1 MNAGRGAGGDT
12 AAPILTREEAV
23 GRFGDAEDTVVLTN
37 GVFDLL
43 HPGHV
48 HCLERAAA
56 AGDRLLVAVNGDSS
70 ARRVKGPGRPV
81 QPAADR
87 AALVASLR
95 PVDAVTVFD
104 EDTPLELIRAVV
116 PDVLVKGDDYS
127 EDEVAGAAEVK
138 AAGGRVELVPRLEG
152 RSTSRI
158 LRRAAEAADRGG
170 GRESTPGASGREAD
184 DEGGGTDVELHPELE
199 PEAPGEPVPDGR
211 EILVATR
218 SPHKL
223 EEIRELL
230 SDSRYGVVS
239 LEELGEEERAEEEGV
254 ERFDSFVENA
264 LAKARYFHGRTGRF
278 TMADDSGLCVDAL
291 DGGPGVH
298 TKRFAPEQLAR
309 RWGRDEANNRYLLE
323 KLHGVP
329 DDERTARYRCAIA
342 AYDGSR
348 CRIWTGKV
356 EGRIAR
362 DPRGSGGFG
371 YDPLFV
377 VPEHGE
383 TFAELPAEVKNS
395 MSHRARA
402 LEQVRRWFRE
412 LSDRESRSQSGG
424 GDRPK
429 S

>member
-1 MNAGRGAGGDT
+1 MTAARGDGDDAAA
-12 AAPILTREEAV
+12 AAPILTREEAER
-23 GRFGDAEDTVVLTN
+23 RFGDTGDETVVFTN

-48 HCLERAAA
+48 HCLERASGM
-56 AGDRLLVAVNGDSS
+56 GDRLLVGVNGDAS

-81 QPAADR
+81 QAAADR

-95 PVDAVTVFD
+95 PVDAVAVFD
-104 EDTPLELIRAVV
+104 EETPLDLIRAVM

-127 EDEVAGAAEVK
+127 EEEVAGADEVK

-158 LRRAAEAADRGG
+158 LRRAAEAGGHDDPAGHGAPPDARRRNPDSGG
-170 GRESTPGASGREAD
+170 GGAE
-184 DEGGGTDVELHPELE
+184 VELHPELR
-199 PEAPGEPVPDGR
+199 PEDPGDPVPGGR
-211 EILVATR
+211 GILVSTR

-230 SDSRYGVVS
+230 SDSRYEVVS
-239 LEELGEEERAEEEGV
+239 LEEIGEEERAEEEGI
-254 ERFDSFVENA
+254 ERFDSFDENA
-264 LAKARYFHGRTGRF
+264 LAKARYFHERTGRF

-323 KLHGVP
+323 KLRGVP
-329 DDERTARYRCAIA
+329 DEERTARYRCAVA
-342 AYDGSR
+342 AFDGSR

-362 DPRGSGGFG
+362 DPRGTGGFG
-371 YDPLFV
+371 YDPLFI
-377 VPEHGE
+377 VPKHGK

-402 LEQVRRWFRE
+402 LEEVRRWFQE
-412 LSDRESRSQSGG
+412 LSGREGQAGLES
-424 GDRPK
+424 
-429 S
+429 

>member
-1 MNAGRGAGGDT
+1 MSVGDPAGPGNAT
-12 AAPILTREEAV
+12 APILTREEAIR
-23 GRFGDAEDTVVLTN
+23 RFAEDDGGTVVFTN

-48 HCLERAAA
+48 HCLERASAL
-56 AGDRLLVAVNGDSS
+56 GDRLLVGVNGDES
-70 ARRVKGPGRPV
+70 ARRVKGPGRPI

-104 EDTPLELIRAVV
+104 EETPRALIEALL
-116 PDVLVKGDDYS
+116 PDVLVKGDDYRK
-127 EDEVAGAAEVK
+127 EDVVGAGAVES
-138 AAGGRVELVPRLEG
+138 AGGRVELVPRLEG
-152 RSTSRI
+152 RSTSAV
-158 LRRAAEAADRGG
+158 LQRAAAVGRAREGDGG
-170 GRESTPGASGREAD
+170 QGRE
-184 DEGGGTDVELHPELE
+184 DEGAGGSDVELHPELR
-199 PEAPGEPVPDGR
+199 PEEDGDPVPADR
-211 EILVATR
+211 DVLVATR

-230 SDSRYGVVS
+230 SDLRYDVVS
-239 LEELGEEERAEEEGV
+239 LKEIGEEERPEEEGI
-254 ERFDSFVENA
+254 ERFDSFEENA
-264 LAKARYFHGRTGRF
+264 LAKARYFEARTGRF

-298 TKRFAPEQLAR
+298 TKRFAPEALAR

-329 DDERTARYRCAIA
+329 DGERTARYRCAIA

-348 CRIWTGKV
+348 CRIWTGSV

-362 DPRGSGGFG
+362 EPRGTGGFG

-377 VPEHGE
+377 VPEHGK
-383 TFAELPAEVKNS
+383 TFGELPVEVKNS

-402 LEQVRRWFRE
+402 LEGVRRWF
-412 LSDRESRSQSGG
+412 ESLER
-424 GDRPK
+424 
-429 S
+429 

>member
-1 MNAGRGAGGDT
+1 MSGGEAAGADDAT
-12 AAPILTREEAV
+12 APVLTREEALR
-23 GRFGDAEDTVVLTN
+23 RFGRDAGATVVFTN

-48 HCLERAAA
+48 HCLERAASR
-56 AGDRLLVAVNGDSS
+56 GDHLLVGVNGDES

-87 AALVASLR
+87 AVLVASLR

-104 EDTPLELIRAVV
+104 EETPRELIEALL
-116 PDVLVKGDDYS
+116 PDVLVKGDDYAK
-127 EDEVAGAAEVK
+127 EDVVGAEAVE

-152 RSTSRI
+152 RSTSNI
-158 LRRAAEAADRGG
+158 LRRAAAARDAR
-170 GRESTPGASGREAD
+170 RET
-184 DEGGGTDVELHPELE
+184 EGGGVDVELHPELE
-199 PEAPGEPVPDGR
+199 PEEDGDPVPSAR
-211 EILVATR
+211 RVLVATR
-218 SPHKL
+218 SSHKL

-230 SDSRYGVVS
+230 SDLRYEVVS
-239 LEELGEEERAEEEGV
+239 LKEIGEEERPEEEGI
-254 ERFDSFVENA
+254 EEFESFEENA
-264 LAKARYFHGRTGRF
+264 LAKARYFQARTDRF

-298 TKRFAPEQLAR
+298 TKRFAPEALAR

-329 DDERTARYRCAIA
+329 DEERTARYRCAIA
-342 AYDGSR
+342 VYDGSR
-348 CRIWTGKV
+348 CRIWSGSV

-362 DPRGSGGFG
+362 EPRGTGGFG

-377 VPEHGE
+377 VPEHGK
-383 TFAELPAEVKNS
+383 TFAELPAQVKNS

-402 LEQVRRWFRE
+402 LEQVRDWF
-412 LSDRESRSQSGG
+412 ESLG
-424 GDRPK
+424 P
-429 S
+429 

>member
-1 MNAGRGAGGDT
+1 MTGRRGEGDDA
-12 AAPILTREEAV
+12 AAPILTREETLR
-23 GRFGDAEDTVVLTN
+23 RFGGSGEGIVVFTN

-43 HPGHV
+43 HSGHV
-48 HCLERAAA
+48 HCLERAASL
-56 AGDRLLVAVNGDSS
+56 GDRLVVGVNGDSS
-70 ARRVKGPGRPV
+70 ARRVKGAGRPV

-104 EDTPLELIRAVV
+104 EETPLELVRALV
-116 PDVLVKGDDYS
+116 PDVLVKGDDYR
-127 EDEVAGAAEVK
+127 EADVVGADEVK

-152 RSTSRI
+152 RSTSRL
-158 LRRAAEAADRGG
+158 LRRAAEAAEQGDGGGAEGASPGAQRRESSGARGG
-170 GRESTPGASGREAD
+170 VE
-184 DEGGGTDVELHPELE
+184 VELHPELRPAE
-199 PEAPGEPVPDGR
+199 PGNPVPDGR
-211 EILVATR
+211 EVLVATR

-230 SDSRYGVVS
+230 SDSRYEVVS
-239 LEELGEEERAEEEGV
+239 LQELGEEERAEEEGI
-254 ERFDSFVENA
+254 ERFDSFEENA
-264 LAKARYFHGRTGRF
+264 LAKARYFHERTGRF

-323 KLHGVP
+323 KLHGVT

-348 CRIWTGKV
+348 CRIWTGTV

-362 DPRGSGGFG
+362 DPRGTGGFG
-371 YDPLFV
+371 YDPLFI
-377 VPEHGE
+377 VPEHGK

-402 LEQVRRWFRE
+402 LEEVRRWFQE
-412 LSDRESRSQSGG
+412 LSERGR
-424 GDRPK
+424 
-429 S
+429 

>member
-1 MNAGRGAGGDT
+1 VSGGDEAGADDA
-12 AAPILTREEAV
+12 AAPVLTREEALR
-23 GRFGDAEDTVVLTN
+23 RFGRDAGETVVFTN

-48 HCLERAAA
+48 HCLERAASR
-56 AGDRLLVAVNGDSS
+56 GDRLLVGVNGDES

-95 PVDAVTVFD
+95 PVDAVTIFD
-104 EDTPLELIRAVV
+104 EETPRELIEALL
-116 PDVLVKGDDYS
+116 PDVLVKGDDYTK
-127 EDEVAGAAEVK
+127 EDVVGAGAVE

-152 RSTSRI
+152 RSTSDI
-158 LRRAAEAADRGG
+158 LRRAAAADGARRESERGG
-170 GRESTPGASGREAD
+170 V
-184 DEGGGTDVELHPELE
+184 DVELHPELR
-199 PEAPGEPVPDGR
+199 PEEDGDPVPTGR
-211 EILVATR
+211 RVLVATR

-230 SDSRYGVVS
+230 SDLRYEVVS
-239 LEELGEEERAEEEGV
+239 LKEIGEEERPEEEGI
-254 ERFDSFVENA
+254 EQFESFEENA
-264 LAKARYFHGRTGRF
+264 LAKARYFEARTGRF

-298 TKRFAPEQLAR
+298 TKRFAPEALAR

-329 DDERTARYRCAIA
+329 DEERTARYRCAIA
-342 AYDGSR
+342 VYDGSR
-348 CRIWTGKV
+348 CRIWTGSV

-362 DPRGSGGFG
+362 EPRGTGGFG

-377 VPEHGE
+377 VPEHGK

-402 LEQVRRWFRE
+402 LEQVRDWF
-412 LSDRESRSQSGG
+412 ESLGA
-424 GDRPK
+424 
-429 S
+429 

>member
-1 MNAGRGAGGDT
+1 MSVDRGDGGD
-12 AAPILTREEAV
+12 AAGPILTREETV
-23 GRFGDAEDTVVLTN
+23 RRFGASGDGVVVFTN

-56 AGDRLLVAVNGDSS
+56 LGDRLLVGVNGDSS

-104 EDTPLELIRAVV
+104 EATPLELIRALE
-116 PDVLVKGDDYS
+116 PDVLVKGDDYR
-127 EDEVAGAAEVK
+127 EEEVVGADVVK

-152 RSTSRI
+152 RSTSRL
-158 LRRAAEAADRGG
+158 LRHAAEAGGAGDGRTAPAGEGSREPSSGG
-170 GRESTPGASGREAD
+170 G
-184 DEGGGTDVELHPELE
+184 GGEVELHPEIGPEE
-199 PEAPGEPVPDGR
+199 PGDPVPDGR

-230 SDSRYGVVS
+230 SDTRYDVVS
-239 LEELGEEERAEEEGV
+239 LKELGEEERAEEEGI
-254 ERFDSFVENA
+254 ERFDSFEENA
-264 LAKARYFHGRTGRF
+264 LAKARYFHARTGRF
-278 TMADDSGLCVDAL
+278 AMADDSGLCVDAL

-362 DPRGSGGFG
+362 DPRGTGGFG

-377 VPEHGE
+377 VPEHGK

-412 LSDRESRSQSGG
+412 LSERDG
-424 GDRPK
+424 
-429 S
+429 